1 MALLTNRRKLE
12 LLKERRLRDAR
23 DSFLS
28 YRKLINPKDKWG
40 WWQEEIAQELQQF
53 FNDLISGKRPKL
65 VIQAPPQ
72 HGKSV
77 QIIDFISWLAGKD
90 PELRTIYTSFSERLG
105 VRANLKL
112 QRLYDSQIYQDIFP
126 NTKINSSNSVT
137 ISGQFLRNR
146 EILEYCSH
154 LGYFRNTTVGGSIT
168 GEGLDLGVIDDPIK
182 GRKEANSKT
191 IRDGVWDWFTDD
203 FFTRFS
209 ENAGLLCILTRW
221 HIDDPI
227 GRLIAQNPNIK
238 VLSYPAIAIKNE
250 QHRKEG
256 DALFPEHKSIDF
268 LLERK
273 KVMDNTSWLS
283 LYQQSP
289 IVVGGELI
297 KGECFKRYSM
307 LPKMEYRKIYADT
320 AQKTGKQNDYT
331 VFECWGYAD
340 GNAYLIDLIRGK
352 WEAPE
357 LRRKANDFWLKHV
370 NINNGDLRQMCIE
383 DKASG
388 TGLIQDIKNIDKIPV
403 FGIQR
408 NIDKLTRVQDVLSYI
423 ESGFVYLPDNAHFVA
438 DFISECEAFTA
449 DDGHDHDDQIDPMC
463 DAINDMLAGR
473 FKKPEIRVRRL

>member
-1 MALLTNRRKLE
+1 MLNSRVLE
-12 LLKERRLRDAR
+12 LVKELRLREAR
-23 DSFLS
+23 ESFFA
-28 YRKLINPKDKWG
+28 YRKLTNPKLKLG
-40 WWQEEIAQELQQF
+40 WWQEEVCNELQQF
-53 FNDLISGKRPKL
+53 YDDLTANKRPQL

-72 HGKSV
+72 HGKSDL
-77 QIIDFISWLAGKD
+77 IISFISWLAGKTPD
-90 PELRTIYTSFSERLG
+90 TRTIYTSFSERLG

-112 QRLYDSQIYQDIFP
+112 QRLYDSAIYQDIFP
-126 NTKINSSNSVT
+126 DTKISTKGAVGADA
-137 ISGQFLRNR
+137 IRNR
-146 EILEYCSH
+146 ELLEYCDN

-227 GRLIAQNPNIK
+227 GRLIAQNPSIK
-238 VLSYPAIAIKNE
+238 VSSYPAIAINNE
-250 QHRKEG
+250 SNRKEG
-256 DALFPEHKSIDF
+256 EALFPEHKSIDF

-273 KVMDNTSWLS
+273 KVMDSTSWLS

-289 IVVGGELI
+289 IVVGGEII
-297 KGECFKRYSM
+297 KGEWFKRYSL
-307 LPKMEYRKIYADT
+307 LPKLEYRKIYADT

-340 GNAYLIDLIRGK
+340 GNAYLIDMMRGK
-352 WEAPE
+352 WESPE
-357 LRRKANDFWLKHV
+357 LRRNANDFWNKHI
-370 NINNGDLRQMCIE
+370 NINNGALREFCIE

-388 TGLIQDIKNIDKIPV
+388 TGLIQDIKKIDKIPV
-403 FGIQR
+403 VAIQR
-408 NIDKLTRVQDVLSYI
+408 NTDKLTRVQDALPYI
-423 ESGFVYLPDNAHFVA
+423 ESGFVYLPDSAVFLS

-449 DDGHDHDDQIDPMC
+449 DNAHDHDDQIDPMC

-473 FKKPEIRVRRL
+473 FKTPEVRVRRL